1 MLNIYYL
8 TATNIS
14 NDNHNI
20 EMKKKIYRIT
30 TSSGSLHGLLKGQ
43 LRFLNKYYEVVGI
56 ASDTGNLKD
65 VEEEQG
71 IRTINI
77 KMAREI
83 SLLQDIKSLIALYQ
97 LFRKDKPD
105 IVHANTPK
113 ASLLSMIA
121 AMAARVPNRIYL
133 VTGLRFETTKGLL
146 RFILKTM
153 ERITCLCATKVIPE
167 GDGVKNTLI
176 REKITSK
183 SLEKIHNG
191 NINGIDLT
199 YFDRTKEVEEKA
211 SLIRKPNTFTFIF
224 VGRLV
229 KDKGVNE
236 LIEAFNKISQE
247 QKDVRLIL
255 VGKFEEALDPLFSSS
270 KEIINNNRLIDF
282 VGYQNDI
289 RPYLVASDVL
299 ILPSYREGFPNVILQ
314 AGAMGIPCIVTDING
329 CNEAIIDGKNG
340 IIIPKQDSNALYE
353 AMKRIK
359 TDVDLHKNLAL
370 NSRAL
375 ISSRYDQKDLWDAL
389 LNMYNSL

>member
-43 LRFLNKYYEVVGI
+43 LRFLNKYYDVVGI

-153 ERITCLCATKVIPE
+153 ERITCSCATKVIPE

-199 YFDRTKEVEEKA
+199 YFNRTKEVEEKA

-270 KEIINNNRLIDF
+270 KEIINNNKLIDF

>member
-1 MLNIYYL
+1 
-8 TATNIS
+8 
-14 NDNHNI
+14 
-20 EMKKKIYRIT
+20 MKKKIYRIT

-43 LRFLNKYYEVVGI
+43 LRFLNKYYDVVGI

-199 YFDRTKEVEEKA
+199 YFNRTKEVEEKA

-270 KEIINNNRLIDF
+270 KEIINNNKLIDF

-329 CNEAIIDGKNG
+329 CNEAIINGKNG
-340 IIIPKQDSNALYE
+340 LIIPKQDSSALYE

>member
-43 LRFLNKYYEVVGI
+43 LRFLNKYYDVVGI

-121 AMAARVPNRIYL
+121 AMVARVPNRIYL

-270 KEIINNNRLIDF
+270 KEIINNNKLIDF